1 MQQRDATPPSNPL
14 PESERGTV
22 ERTAGPPPAVVLS
35 GVTRRYSGGTLA
47 LKQIDLQV
55 SEGEFVSLVGPS
67 GCGKSTLLHL
77 IAGLDQPDDGAIT
90 AHGQPVVGPGPDRV
104 AVFQDPSLF
113 PWLTVRE
120 NVEFGLKVAGVPRKD
135 REERA
140 MAYLQMV
147 HLARFA
153 GMFPKQLSGGMRQ
166 RAAIARALALDP
178 RMLLMDEPFAAL
190 DAQTRH
196 VLIGELRRIWE
207 QTRKTIVFVTHNLEE
222 ALLLSDMV
230 VVMTARPGTISLTHR
245 IDSYHPRDL
254 ADPYLTALHRKVMA
268 HLESEIARVMREE
281 MDVDWEYQVGR
292 VSPGADCY
300 MGDNI

>member
-1 MQQRDATPPSNPL
+1 MQQR
-14 PESERGTV
+14 ESFPAASAETV
-22 ERTAGPPPAVVLS
+22 RPVVPAPAAVLR
-35 GVTRRYSGGTLA
+35 GVTRRYAGGTLA
-47 LKQIDLQV
+47 LKEIDLDV
-55 SEGEFVSLVGPS
+55 AEGEFISIVGPS

-77 IAGLDQPDDGAIT
+77 IAGLDRADAGSVIV
-90 AHGQPVVGPGPDRV
+90 HGEPVTGPGPDRV

-120 NVEFGLKVAGVPRKD
+120 NVEFGLKVARVPRKE

-140 MAYLQMV
+140 MQYLKMV

-196 VLIGELRRIWE
+196 VLIGELRQIWQ

-222 ALLLSDMV
+222 ALLLSDTIV
-230 VVMTARPGTISLTHR
+230 LMTARPGTISLIHA
-245 IDSYHPRDL
+245 IDTYHPRNL
-254 ADPYLTALHRKVMA
+254 ADPYLASLHRKVMA
-268 HLESEIARVMREE
+268 HLEAEIARVMREE

-292 VSPGADCY
+292 VSPGADSY
-300 MGDNI
+300 LGDNI